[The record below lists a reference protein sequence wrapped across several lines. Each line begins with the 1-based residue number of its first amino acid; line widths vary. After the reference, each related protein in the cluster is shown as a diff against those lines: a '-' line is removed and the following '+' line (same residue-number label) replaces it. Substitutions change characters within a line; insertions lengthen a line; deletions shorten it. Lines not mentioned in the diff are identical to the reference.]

1 MNCPFFELKDY
12 QSKCVR
18 DKLRRSES
26 EDAILR
32 RAYTDL
38 DCVDELV
45 KRHLREWHTI
55 VNKIIGLDL
64 ESEESVPGDLDMWSS
79 SYEEITKAQY
89 AKSELTYEKW
99 REQQVPVTNR
109 DETNK
114 FPLKF
119 GTNPPM
125 TSNHQSGMVVRRLIL
140 SSYKSSLTN
149 VPCRHFAA
157 GTAGISLVPRHAS
170 AAS

>member
-1 MNCPFFELKDY
+1 MNCPFLELKDY

-18 DKLRRSES
+18 DKLPRSES

-55 VNKIIGLDL
+55 VNRIIGLDL

-89 AKSELTYEKW
+89 AKSELTYE
-99 REQQVPVTNR
+99 NGG
-109 DETNK
+109 NSK
-114 FPLKF
+114 F
-119 GTNPPM
+119 
-125 TSNHQSGMVVRRLIL
+125 QSRAGM
-140 SSYKSSLTN
+140 KLTN
-149 VPCRHFAA
+149 F
-157 GTAGISLVPRHAS
+157 L
-170 AAS
+170 